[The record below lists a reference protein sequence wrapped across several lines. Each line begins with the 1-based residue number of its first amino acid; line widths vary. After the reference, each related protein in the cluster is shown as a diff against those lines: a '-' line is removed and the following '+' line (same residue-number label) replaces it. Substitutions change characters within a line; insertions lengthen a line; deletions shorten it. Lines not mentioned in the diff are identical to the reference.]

1 MSSCWPVVYTI
12 GALVALAATIPAV
25 FLIINLTRALGA
37 HLRGT
42 KKARSEYLFRA
53 LFAALFL
60 FINLFFGLAIVVG
73 LGTECGKTNGQLL
86 IYRPADPSKDVVI
99 VRYIDSLKLKRYLH
113 EHDTPRSFWVHHGQR
128 GDKKGFLTDV
138 GRHQFRY
145 SLFIDRNKNEAFPRQ
160 KISIFSNSPFC
171 VNRRPLGR
179 QMRYGP
185 TSIAARRGWE
195 WSSRLPPANKSTN
208 IFKRSRTHIP
218 DVEIKR
224 LSVKNTTQVRLK
236 RTVPVAINM
245 NGNIW
250 PHSKVTFKPE
260 QIHLL
265 FQQFNLFGRSGF
277 SLAQQLDLPES
288 SVGESASNNRN
299 CPASNETPV
308 EIAVKPDQPV
318 PNRYYHVQ
326 NRHHLSLAAA
336 DTRAGADMAPLGV
349 EVRG

>member
-25 FLIINLTRALGA
+25 FLIINLARAFGA

-42 KKARSEYLFRA
+42 KKAQSEYLFRA

-60 FINLFFGLAIVVG
+60 FINLFFGLAIVVD

-86 IYRPADPSKDVVI
+86 IYRPADPSNDVVI

-113 EHDTPRSFWVHHGQR
+113 ERDTARSFWVHHSQR
-128 GDKKGFLTDV
+128 DDKKGFLTAA
-138 GRHQFRY
+138 GGYQFRC
-145 SLFIDRNKNEAFPRQ
+145 SFFINGNKNEAFPRQ
-160 KISIFSNSPFC
+160 KISVFSNSPFC
-171 VNRRPLGR
+171 VNRRPLGG

-185 TSIAARRGWE
+185 TSIPVRRWE
-195 WSSRLPPANKSTN
+195 RSSKLPPVNKSTD
-208 IFKRSRTHIP
+208 IFKRSRAHIP
-218 DVEIKR
+218 DGEIKR
-224 LSVKNTTQVRLK
+224 LCVKNTMQVRLI
-236 RTVPVAINM
+236 RTVPEAVNM
-245 NGNIW
+245 NGNIR
-250 PHSKVTFKPE
+250 PHSKVTLKPE

-288 SVGESASNNRN
+288 SVGEGTGNNRN

-349 EVRG
+349 EVTS